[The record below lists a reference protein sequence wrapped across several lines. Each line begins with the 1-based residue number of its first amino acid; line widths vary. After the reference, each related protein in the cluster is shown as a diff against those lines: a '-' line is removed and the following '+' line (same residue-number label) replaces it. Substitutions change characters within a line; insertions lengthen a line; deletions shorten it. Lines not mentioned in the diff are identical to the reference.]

1 MFDIIANPTTD
12 RRSTWSVIPCGTHD
26 TPVVVIGSGQAG
38 LAMSHHLCD
47 RGIDHVVLERGE
59 VANSW
64 RTERWDSLRMLTPN
78 WMTRLPGYRYDGPD
92 PDGFMTKDETIGFL
106 ETYGRSFDAPIRQGV
121 TVGQVRARSSSFE
134 VTTNHGVWQC
144 DAVVAATGASSEPRL
159 PAVASEIPA
168 SIEQLT
174 ALQYRNPDQVAP
186 GEVLVVGASASGAQ
200 IADEVQ
206 RSGRQVTL
214 AVGEHVRL
222 PRSYRRRDIHWWMDA
237 IGQLDERY
245 DEVDDINRARR
256 LPSLQ
261 LVGSP
266 ERRSLDINTLRST
279 GVNIV
284 GKLMGVAGSRAQF
297 SGALRNLVAN
307 ADLKQNR
314 LLDRIDEFATEY
326 GLDSELSGP
335 TRPTPTDP
343 GTVSTELELGHFGT
357 IVWATGYRPSYS
369 WLDRAAFDRRGRLVH
384 DGGASSL
391 SGLYIL
397 GVPFMRRRKSSFV
410 DGVGVDAGELAS
422 HLHAHLDRRV
432 SA

>member
-1 MFDIIANPTTD
+1 MT
-12 RRSTWSVIPCGTHD
+12 RV
-26 TPVVVIGSGQAG
+26 PVVVIGGGQAG
-38 LAMSHHLCD
+38 LAMSHHLRG
-47 RGIDHVVLERGE
+47 RGIDHVILERGE

-78 WMTRLPGYRYDGPD
+78 WMTRLPGHRYEGPD
-92 PDGFMTKDETIGFL
+92 PDGFMTKNETISLLG
-106 ETYGRSFDAPIRQGV
+106 TYGRSFDAPIRPGI
-121 TVGQVRARSSSFE
+121 TVEQVRAESTGFE
-134 VTTNHGVWQC
+134 VTTDQGSWSC

-159 PAVASEIPA
+159 PGVASEIPP

-174 ALQYRNPDQVAP
+174 ALQYRNPDQLES

-200 IADEVQ
+200 IADELQ

-222 PRSYRRRDIHWWMDA
+222 PRTYRGRDIHWWMDA

-266 ERRSLDINTLRST
+266 EHRTLDINTLRST
-279 GVNIV
+279 GVAVI
-284 GKLMGVAGSRAQF
+284 GKLMRVAGSRAQF

-314 LLDRIDEFATEY
+314 LLDRIDEFSAEH
-326 GLDSELSGP
+326 GLDAELPEP
-335 TRPTPTDP
+335 TRPDPTDP
-343 GTVSTELELGHFGT
+343 GEAPTELGIGRFRT
-357 IVWATGYRPSYS
+357 IVWATGYRPTYP
-369 WLDRAAFDRRGRLVH
+369 WLDRAAFDRRSRLVH
-384 DGGASSL
+384 DGGVSPL
-391 SGLYIL
+391 SGLYLL
-397 GVPFMRRRKSSFV
+397 GMPFLRRRNSSFV
-410 DGVGVDAGELAS
+410 DGVGADAADLAS

-432 SA
+432 RA